1 MALELVEHKERAG
14 HEAAKRRKVVPMQF
28 VAEVKR
34 REDAKDGQRNDLLDH
49 LQLVGR
55 KGLRPD
61 PVGRHLEAV
70 LEEGDAPTHQDHLPQ
85 GHLAKLQ
92 VPIPREGHKD
102 VRADKQQNGPHSRC
116 VSWKELENR
125 WRRND
130 KMQSDMSIA
139 DNLAHLHEQIT
150 EACRRAGR
158 SENDVALMA
167 VSKIHPV
174 EMILEAYAGGQRL
187 FGENRV
193 QEFQEKS
200 PRVKDLSEARFHLIG
215 PLQSNKTSKAAEL
228 FDAIDAVDS
237 LKIAQRLN
245 TAAAGLG
252 KKLPVLIEVKLSHE
266 DSKHGLAPAELPGL
280 LAAMDELESI
290 EAVGLMTVPPWSE
303 DAEAARPYFREL
315 RRLRDESV
323 GRFPRVTQ
331 LSMGMSNDFTVA
343 IEEGS
348 TCVRVGTALFGRRLL
363 KSEAQ

>member
-1 MALELVEHKERAG
+1 
-14 HEAAKRRKVVPMQF
+14 
-28 VAEVKR
+28 
-34 REDAKDGQRNDLLDH
+34 
-49 LQLVGR
+49 
-55 KGLRPD
+55 
-61 PVGRHLEAV
+61 
-70 LEEGDAPTHQDHLPQ
+70 
-85 GHLAKLQ
+85 
-92 VPIPREGHKD
+92 
-102 VRADKQQNGPHSRC
+102 
-116 VSWKELENR
+116 
-125 WRRND
+125 
-130 KMQSDMSIA
+130 MQSDMSIA

-158 SENDVALMA
+158 SDNDVALMA

-266 DSKHGLAPAELPGL
+266 ESKHGLAPAELPGL